1 MSARESLSN
10 IDIALFALH
19 KLGGAMR
26 KVHTEHIAWEAY
38 QLAPDRFSWRLPE
51 YRERGFPDK
60 TAVRYAL
67 EQAKKKEGGELVSG
81 RGGGDVGGSELEGWG
96 FTPRGVEWMLQ
107 RETRISM
114 ALQEDTVDLHPRDVN
129 RFLAKIKKEYAYSLY
144 IKDKTLDSV
153 TPYMFTDLLG
163 CTPDAS
169 PEIVKKKYDR
179 IIAMTTLV
187 GDSEITEFLD
197 RCKMKFLSLLNE

>member
-1 MSARESLSN
+1 VNAQESLSN
-10 IDIALFALH
+10 IEIALFALH
-19 KLGGAMR
+19 KLGGAVR

-38 QLAPDRFSWRLPE
+38 QLAPDRFSWRLSE

-67 EQAKKKEGGELVSG
+67 EQAKKKDGGELVSG
-81 RGGGDVGGSELEGWG
+81 RAGGDVGGSELEGWG
-96 FTPRGVEWMLQ
+96 FTPRGVEWILQ
-107 RETRISM
+107 NEIRISI
-114 ALQEDTVDLHPRDVN
+114 ALKEDTVDLHPRDVK
-129 RFLAKIKKEYAYSLY
+129 RFLAKIKKEYAYILY

-169 PEIVKKKYDR
+169 PEIINKKYNR
-179 IIAMTTLV
+179 IKAMATLV
-187 GDSEITEFLD
+187 GDNEITEFLD
-197 RCKMKFLSLLNE
+197 RCKTRFISLLDG